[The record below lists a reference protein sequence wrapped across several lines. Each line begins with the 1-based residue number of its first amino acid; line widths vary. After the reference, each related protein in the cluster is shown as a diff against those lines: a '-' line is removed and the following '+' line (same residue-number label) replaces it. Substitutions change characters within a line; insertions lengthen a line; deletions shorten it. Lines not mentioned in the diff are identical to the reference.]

1 MKNILLVDT
10 CYTVFFRFNA
20 TKRWFSLA
28 HAEEYVEIKEDKW
41 LDNPIFKEKYQ
52 DMFMKGFEK
61 HIKKLNIDQ
70 MIWAQDD
77 ATKNVWRTQL
87 YPEYKAGRDENV
99 SCKSDQVFT
108 FTYNEFL
115 PNFFKQHKIKT
126 IKEKTA
132 EADDIIAVAAR
143 QFSEKGHNVFIVS
156 SDTDLVQLV
165 NDKVK
170 IFDLK
175 MKEIIPKISAQKDL
189 ELKIIIG
196 DKSDNIP
203 AIKPKVGKKTGENL
217 LSNPDKLQKLLDVH
231 EINQQF
237 IMNKLLIDLN
247 MIPLELKNKISNK
260 IKKIEYEL
268 N

>member
-28 HAEEYVEIKEDKW
+28 HAEEYVEINDDQW
-41 LDNPIFKEKYQ
+41 LDNTIFKEKYQ
-52 DMFMKGFEK
+52 DMYMKGFEK
-61 HIKKLNIDQ
+61 HMKKLNIDE

-77 ATKNVWRTQL
+77 STQNVWRTKL
-87 YPEYKAGRDENV
+87 YPEYKAGRDENIT
-99 SCKSDQVFT
+99 CKSDQVFT

-115 PNFFKQHKIKT
+115 PKFFKQHKIKT

-132 EADDIIAVAAR
+132 EADDIIAIASKY
-143 QFSEKGHNVFIVS
+143 FSEQGHNVFIVS

-175 MKEIIPKISAQKDL
+175 MKEVAPKISPEMDL
-189 ELKIIIG
+189 KLKIIIG

-203 AIKPKVGKKTGENL
+203 AIKPKVGKKTGE
-217 LSNPDKLQKLLDVH
+217 KLLNDNNKLTELLKDESV
-231 EINQQF
+231 NQRF

-247 MIPLELKNKISNK
+247 MIPEVLRKKITSKVKKISNE
-260 IKKIEYEL
+260 I
-268 N
+268 